1 MLRTPNLPPAARAHP
16 FPTTCSETAELPR
29 RSGARPFRL
38 VLAGLAAAALAACA
52 SPAAKDGASEASS
65 KASNKASSKTSSN
78 GGSTAE
84 AKPANGASASAEPN
98 VATAPPANAAGAAG
112 ATPAVSAKPAVSA
125 RASAPRT
132 GAGLFSDVTQPGKG
146 TPKPRVRASV
156 ERSEGR
162 IIPGSVNVYTFD
174 PAENFVPVDP
184 MSTSLAQVL
193 ADLGPD
199 AIEWYQHV
207 QTLSNPW
214 FEGRVPG
221 SDGIER
227 AAEYCEFWMEK
238 AGLEPAFASGTQAN
252 PSDPW
257 RQPFA
262 LPGRD
267 RSIKS
272 SAILVGGTRVEGSA
286 RAMRNSGGGTAE
298 LPVTF
303 VGYGIENGKDG
314 YANFAPDARFEGR
327 IVLVMRGEPLD
338 AEGKSRWGGDKFTS
352 ASSLAGKI
360 DAIRRRGANGIV
372 VIEPPGYG
380 GTKANLA
387 TMSAESL
394 GGTLGVPCFFADA
407 AAAAALV
414 KACDPQ
420 GRDLAALRAIF
431 DEGTKD
437 APALPIAF
445 RDDAPATLKVDVD
458 TGEMTT
464 HNVGGIL
471 AGRGDL
477 QGEWI
482 VVGAHYDHVGYGMFG
497 ADPANR
503 GKVHPGADDNA
514 SGTSGMLVLAKRLA
528 KAYADAPPEANLRSV
543 LFLAFS
549 AEEMG
554 LNGSRAYIK
563 NASVPAD
570 KVDIM
575 LNMDMIGR
583 MRSSELVVGGI
594 ESAEGFAAQLEPFF
608 RRSGLTVYAD
618 PSGRGPSDHAS
629 FFGAGIPVLFFFSGV
644 HDIYHKPGDVGYTVD
659 PRGVPAILDLV
670 QSIAMWRASSP
681 ERLVYQNGAP
691 RPPRQ
696 PEVADTAPGSTDRG
710 YAPVRLGIQPGMT
723 EDGESGILV
732 ESVSPNTSAADAG
745 IKPGDILLS
754 WNGESLGSTADMMVK
769 LRASKPGDVAKMR
782 VLRDGKEVEIDVEL
796 KASTAPRRPQND

>member
-1 MLRTPNLPPAARAHP
+1 M
-16 FPTTCSETAELPR
+16 TA
-29 RSGARPFRL
+29 
-38 VLAGLAAAALAACA
+38 
-52 SPAAKDGASEASS
+52 
-65 KASNKASSKTSSN
+65 
-78 GGSTAE
+78 
-84 AKPANGASASAEPN
+84 
-98 VATAPPANAAGAAG
+98 PANAAGAGSAAPSSSAS
-112 ATPAVSAKPAVSA
+112 ATGTASASATTATKPAAKPATKTVNKTVN
-125 RASAPRT
+125 T
-132 GAGLFSDVTQPGKG
+132 GASLFSDVTQPGKG
-146 TPKPRVRASV
+146 TPKPRERAANTTATSGST
-156 ERSEGR
+156 SEGK
-162 IIPGSVNVYTFD
+162 IIPGSVNVYTFN
-174 PAENFVPVDP
+174 PNESFIPVDP
-184 MSTSLAQVL
+184 SSTSLAQVL
-193 ADLGPD
+193 ADMGPD

-227 AAEYCEFWMEK
+227 AAEYCEFWMAK
-238 AGLEPAFASGTQAN
+238 AGLEPAFASGAQAN
-252 PSDPW
+252 PADPW

-272 SAILVGGTRVEGSA
+272 SSILIGGAQVTGTTK
-286 RAMRNSGGGTAE
+286 AMKNSGGGTAE

-314 YANFAPDARFEGR
+314 YTNFAPDARFEGQ

-352 ASSLAGKI
+352 ASSLAAKL
-360 DAIRRRGANGIV
+360 DAIRRRAASGIV
-372 VIEPPGYG
+372 VIEPPGYAG
-380 GTKANLA
+380 KKADLTA
-387 TMSAESL
+387 MSAEAL
-394 GGTLGVPCFFADA
+394 GGMMGVPCFFADGA
-407 AAAAALV
+407 AADALV
-414 KACDPQ
+414 QACDTN
-420 GRDLAALRAIF
+420 GRDLATLRAIF

-437 APALPIAF
+437 APALPIALKS
-445 RDDAPATLKVDVD
+445 DAPVTLKVDID
-458 TGEMTT
+458 TGEMMT

-471 AGRGDL
+471 TGRGNLKD
-477 QGEWI
+477 EWI
-482 VVGAHYDHVGYGMFG
+482 VIGAHYDHVGYGMYG

-514 SGTSGMLVLAKRLA
+514 SGTAGMLMLAKRLA
-528 KAYADAPPEANLRSV
+528 KVYADAPAGANLRNV

-563 NASVPAD
+563 NASIPAD

-583 MRSSELVVGGI
+583 MRSNELVVGGV
-594 ESAEGFAAQLEPFF
+594 ESAKGFSQALEPFF
-608 RRSGLTVYAD
+608 KKSGLTIYAD
-618 PSGRGPSDHAS
+618 PSGRGPSDHSS

-659 PRGVPAILDLV
+659 PRGVPAILDLA
-670 QSIAMWRASSP
+670 QEIAMWRASSA
-681 ERLVYQNGAP
+681 ERLEYQANPAPQGAAP
-691 RPPRQ
+691 R
-696 PEVADTAPGSTDRG
+696 VVDAAPGGSDRG

-754 WNGESLGSTADMMVK
+754 WDGVSLGSTADMMVK

-782 VLRDGKEVEIDVEL
+782 VLRDGKELEINVEL
-796 KASTAPRRPQND
+796 KASSAPRRPQND

>member
-1 MLRTPNLPPAARAHP
+1 MQLSPIPTRATRANQTQTDRLDAAPAEGAPGGAKPLATARI
-16 FPTTCSETAELPR
+16 R
-29 RSGARPFRL
+29 RFAPITL
-38 VLAGLAAAALAACA
+38 AAAGLAAAVLAACA
-52 SPAAKDGASEASS
+52 SPARKDDAA
-65 KASNKASSKTSSN
+65 
-78 GGSTAE
+78 
-84 AKPANGASASAEPN
+84 PAQPAPAASANADAGTAS
-98 VATAPPANAAGAAG
+98 APPASAAGDPARTTPNAPNSTAAN
-112 ATPAVSAKPAVSA
+112 VSAKPATTA
-125 RASAPRT
+125 RPSTPKT

-156 ERSEGR
+156 ERGEGK

-199 AIEWYQHV
+199 AVEWYQHV

-262 LPGRD
+262 LPGRE
-267 RSIKS
+267 RSITS
-272 SAILVGGTRVEGSA
+272 SAILIGGAPVEGSTK
-286 RAMRNSGGGTAE
+286 AMRNSGGGTAE

-303 VGYGIENGKDG
+303 VGYGIESGKDG
-314 YANFAPDARFEGR
+314 YTNFAPDARFEGR

-352 ASSLAGKI
+352 ASSLAAKI

-372 VIEPPGYG
+372 VIEPPNYG
-380 GTKANLA
+380 GKKANLA

-394 GGTLGVPCFFADA
+394 GGTLGVPCFFADGPA
-407 AAAAALV
+407 AEALV
-414 KACDPQ
+414 KACDAD
-420 GRDLAALRAIF
+420 GRDLAALRKVF

-445 RDDAPATLKVDVD
+445 KDDAAVTLKVDVD

-471 AGRGDL
+471 GGRGGLKD
-477 QGEWI
+477 EWI
-482 VVGAHYDHVGYGMFG
+482 VIGAHYDHVGYGMYG

-528 KAYADAPPEANLRSV
+528 KAYADAPADANLRSV

-554 LNGSRAYIK
+554 LNGSRAYVKSPSI
-563 NASVPAD
+563 PAE

-583 MRSSELVVGGI
+583 MRSNELVVGGV
-594 ESAEGFAAQLEPFF
+594 ESAEGFSEKLEPFLKK
-608 RRSGLTVYAD
+608 SGLTIYAD
-618 PSGRGPSDHAS
+618 PSGRGPSDHSS

-670 QSIAMWRASSP
+670 QSITMWRAASP
-681 ERLVYQNGAP
+681 ERLAFQSGAP
-691 RPPRQ
+691 RPPR
-696 PEVADTAPGSTDRG
+696 PTVVEAAPGGSDRG

-732 ESVSPNTSAADAG
+732 ESVSPNTSAADGG

-754 WNGESLGSTADMMVK
+754 WNGDSLGSTADMMVK

-782 VLRDGKEVEIDVEL
+782 ILRDGKEMELDVEL

>member
-1 MLRTPNLPPAARAHP
+1 
-16 FPTTCSETAELPR
+16 
-29 RSGARPFRL
+29 
-38 VLAGLAAAALAACA
+38 
-52 SPAAKDGASEASS
+52 
-65 KASNKASSKTSSN
+65 
-78 GGSTAE
+78 
-84 AKPANGASASAEPN
+84 
-98 VATAPPANAAGAAG
+98 
-112 ATPAVSAKPAVSA
+112 
-125 RASAPRT
+125 
-132 GAGLFSDVTQPGKG
+132 DVTQPGKG
-146 TPKPRVRASV
+146 TPKPR
-156 ERSEGR
+156 ERSAAAAPKSEGK
-162 IIPGSVNVYTFD
+162 IIPGSVNVYTFN
-174 PAENFVPVDP
+174 PNENFIPVDP
-184 MSTSLAQVL
+184 SSTSIAQVL
-193 ADLGPD
+193 ADMGPD

-227 AAEYCEFWMEK
+227 AAEYCEFWMAK
-238 AGLEPAFASGTQAN
+238 AGLEPAFASGAQAN
-252 PSDPW
+252 PADPW

-272 SAILVGGTRVEGSA
+272 SSILIGGTQVTGTTK
-286 RAMRNSGGGTAE
+286 AMKNSGGGTAE

-314 YANFAPDARFEGR
+314 YTNFAPDARFEGQ

-352 ASSLAGKI
+352 ASSLAAKL
-360 DAIRRRGANGIV
+360 DAIRRRGASGIV
-372 VIEPPGYG
+372 VIEPPGYAG
-380 GTKANLA
+380 KKADLTA
-387 TMSAESL
+387 MSAEAL
-394 GGTLGVPCFFADA
+394 GGMMGIPCFFADGA
-407 AAAAALV
+407 AAEALV
-414 KACDPQ
+414 KACDTE

-437 APALPIAF
+437 APALPIALKS
-445 RDDAPATLKVDVD
+445 DAPVTLKVDID
-458 TGEMTT
+458 TGELMT

-471 AGRGDL
+471 TGRGNLKD
-477 QGEWI
+477 EWI
-482 VVGAHYDHVGYGMFG
+482 VIGAHYDHVGYGMYG

-514 SGTSGMLVLAKRLA
+514 SGTSGLLVMAKRLA
-528 KAYADAPPEANLRSV
+528 KAYADAPADANLRNV

-583 MRSSELVVGGI
+583 MRSNELVVGGV
-594 ESAEGFAAQLEPFF
+594 ESAKGFSQALEPFF
-608 RRSGLTVYAD
+608 KKSGLTIYAD
-618 PSGRGPSDHAS
+618 PSGRGPSDHSS

-644 HDIYHKPGDVGYTVD
+644 HDIYHKPGDVGYTID
-659 PRGVPAILDLV
+659 PRGVPAILDLA
-670 QSIAMWRASSP
+670 QEIAMWRASSA
-681 ERLVYQNGAP
+681 ERLEYQANPAPQGGGREGGAP
-691 RPPRQ
+691 R
-696 PEVADTAPGSTDRG
+696 VAETAPGGSDRG

-754 WNGESLGSTADMMVK
+754 WDGVSLGSTADMMVK

-782 VLRDGKEVEIDVEL
+782 VLRDGKELEINVEL

>member
-1 MLRTPNLPPAARAHP
+1 MLLSPIQPRAAIADLPPTELSQRGA
-16 FPTTCSETAELPR
+16 PTR
-29 RSGARPFRL
+29 RRPIGL
-38 VLAGLAAAALAACA
+38 ILAGLSAAVLAACA
-52 SPAAKDGASEASS
+52 APAAKDGGQ
-65 KASNKASSKTSSN
+65 N
-78 GGSTAE
+78 
-84 AKPANGASASAEPN
+84 SASAASTASANTEPT
-98 VATAPPANAAGAAG
+98 VATAPPANAAGAGAG
-112 ATPAVSAKPAVSA
+112 TSSTSAATSPKPSTPKP
-125 RASAPRT
+125 STPKT

-156 ERSEGR
+156 ERSEGK

-199 AIEWYQHV
+199 AVEWYQHV

-238 AGLEPAFASGTQAN
+238 AGLEPAFASGAQAN
-252 PSDPW
+252 PADPW

-262 LPGRD
+262 LPGRE
-267 RSIKS
+267 RSITS
-272 SAILVGGTRVEGSA
+272 STILVGGAQVEGSTK
-286 RAMRNSGGGTAE
+286 AMKNSGGGTAE

-314 YANFAPDARFEGR
+314 YTNFAPDARFEGR

-338 AEGKSRWGGDKFTS
+338 ADGKSRWGGDKFTS
-352 ASSLAGKI
+352 ASSLAAKI

-372 VIEPPGYG
+372 VIEPPNYG
-380 GTKANLA
+380 GKKANLA

-394 GGTLGVPCFFADA
+394 GGTLGVPCFFADGPA
-407 AAAAALV
+407 AEALV
-414 KACDPQ
+414 KACDAD
-420 GRDLAALRAIF
+420 GRDLVALRQVF

-445 RDDAPATLKVDVD
+445 KDDAAVTLKVDVD
-458 TGEMTT
+458 TGEMMT

-471 AGRGDL
+471 GGRGEFKD
-477 QGEWI
+477 QWI
-482 VVGAHYDHVGYGMFG
+482 VIGAHYDHVGYGMYG

-528 KAYADAPPEANLRSV
+528 KAYADAPADANLRSV

-554 LNGSRAYIK
+554 LNGSRAYVKSPSI
-563 NASVPAD
+563 PAD

-583 MRSSELVVGGI
+583 MRSNELVVGGV
-594 ESAEGFAAQLEPFF
+594 ESAEGFSAQLEPFF
-608 RRSGLTVYAD
+608 KKSGLTIYAD
-618 PSGRGPSDHAS
+618 PSGRGPSDHSS

-659 PRGVPAILDLV
+659 PRGVPAILDLA
-670 QSIAMWRASSP
+670 QAIALWRAASP
-681 ERLVYQNGAP
+681 ERLVFQSGAP
-691 RPPRQ
+691 RPQRPA
-696 PEVADTAPGSTDRG
+696 VVDTASGGSDRG

-754 WNGESLGSTADMMVK
+754 WNGDSLGSTADMMVK

-782 VLRDGKEVEIDVEL
+782 ILRDGKEMELDVEL

>member
-1 MLRTPNLPPAARAHP
+1 MRLSPIPPRAALVNQTRTDCLDAAPTDGVPGGAKPLPKAGIRRFAP
-16 FPTTCSETAELPR
+16 FT
-29 RSGARPFRL
+29 L
-38 VLAGLAAAALAACA
+38 VAAGLAAAVLAACA
-52 SPAAKDGASEASS
+52 TPKKDDAANATPAAA
-65 KASNKASSKTSSN
+65 
-78 GGSTAE
+78 
-84 AKPANGASASAEPN
+84 ASANAESGT
-98 VATAPPANAAGAAG
+98 ASAPPASAAGDPARATPNAAAGTAAN
-112 ATPAVSAKPAVSA
+112 ASAKPATSVRPST
-125 RASAPRT
+125 PKT

-146 TPKPRVRASV
+146 TPKPRERASTA
-156 ERSEGR
+156 RGEGK

-174 PAENFVPVDP
+174 PAESFVPVDP

-199 AIEWYQHV
+199 AVEWYQHV

-238 AGLEPAFASGTQAN
+238 AGLEPAFASGAQAN
-252 PSDPW
+252 PADPW

-262 LPGRD
+262 LPGRE
-267 RSIKS
+267 RSITS
-272 SAILVGGTRVEGSA
+272 SAILLGGAQVEGSTK
-286 RAMRNSGGGTAE
+286 AMRNSGGGTAE

-314 YANFAPDARFEGR
+314 YTNFAPDARFEGR

-352 ASSLAGKI
+352 ASSLAAKI

-380 GTKANLA
+380 GKKANLA

-394 GGTLGVPCFFADA
+394 GGTLGVPCFFADGPA
-407 AAAAALV
+407 AEALV
-414 KACDPQ
+414 KACDAD
-420 GRDLAALRAIF
+420 GRDLAALRNVF

-445 RDDAPATLKVDVD
+445 KDDAPVTLKVDVD

-471 AGRGDL
+471 GGRGDL
-477 QGEWI
+477 KDEWI
-482 VVGAHYDHVGYGMFG
+482 VIGAHYDHVGYGMYG

-528 KAYADAPPEANLRSV
+528 KSYADAPADANLRSV

-554 LNGSRAYIK
+554 LNGSRAYVKSPSI
-563 NASVPAD
+563 PAD

-583 MRSSELVVGGI
+583 MRSGELVVGGV
-594 ESAEGFAAQLEPFF
+594 ESAEGFSEKLEPFF
-608 RRSGLTVYAD
+608 KKSGLTIYAD
-618 PSGRGPSDHAS
+618 PSGRGPSDHSS

-670 QSIAMWRASSP
+670 QSITMWRAASP
-681 ERLVYQNGAP
+681 ERLAFQNGAP
-691 RPPRQ
+691 RPQRPT
-696 PEVADTAPGSTDRG
+696 VVDTAPGGNDRG

-732 ESVSPNTSAADAG
+732 ESVSPNTSASDAG
-745 IKPGDILLS
+745 IKPGDILL
-754 WNGESLGSTADMMVK
+754 
-769 LRASKPGDVAKMR
+769 
-782 VLRDGKEVEIDVEL
+782 
-796 KASTAPRRPQND
+796 